1 MMVKRCNTMNDTE
14 IGGDII
20 SRPCSFPP
28 LALVSLYLTYTYILY
43 HIHYEAAQASR
54 TETTEEGGLPECELS
69 LILL

>member
-1 MMVKRCNTMNDTE
+1 MIERCNTMNDTE

-28 LALVSLYLTYTYILY
+28 LAVVLLYLTYTYILY
-43 HIHYEAAQASR
+43 HIHYETAQASR
-54 TETTEEGGLPECELS
+54 TETTEEGGLLECELF